1 MNHSNNHEIKC
12 FVSGNGV
19 TIYRLPVTSFPG
31 HVTNCYLA
39 LGDPL
44 TLIDAGSGW
53 ANANNDLLACFS
65 ELRDR
70 FGEVVTLADVRRLMI
85 THGHIDHFGGL
96 NFVLQHSSAQVGIHE
111 LDTRVLCNFE
121 ERQIIISKDLQ
132 IFLERAG
139 LAPSSVEGMVE
150 MNKWS
155 KDVFKSAS
163 VDFTLNESALLDRQ
177 FRVYHTPGHCP
188 GQVCLQLDDVLF
200 TADHVLSHITPLQSP
215 EFITRYTGLGHYLE
229 SLQKIRRIPGIQ
241 LGLGGHE
248 DEIQDLAARIDEI
261 QAFHHER
268 LNQVLD
274 ICREPKTIKQISR
287 ELFHERIGYQVLLAL
302 LETGAHVEYLY
313 QRGKLGVL
321 NIEEVER
328 EPNPP
333 LLYQRL

>member
-1 MNHSNNHEIKC
+1 MKNNQEIKC
-12 FVSGNGV
+12 FASAGGV

-31 HVTNCYLA
+31 HVTNCYLV
-39 LGDPL
+39 LDDPP

-53 ANANNDLLACFS
+53 VNANNDLLGCFA

-70 FGEVVTLADVRRLMI
+70 FGEAVTLVDVRRLMI

-96 NFVLQHSSAQVGIHE
+96 NFVLEQSGAQVGIHE
-111 LDTRVLCNFE
+111 LDARVLRNFE

-139 LAPSSVEGMVE
+139 LSSSSVKGMVE

-155 KDVFKSAS
+155 KDIFKSAS
-163 VDFTLNESALLDRQ
+163 VDFILDESTSLDGR

-200 TADHVLSHITPLQSP
+200 TADHVLPHTTPLQSP

-229 SLQKIRRIPGIQ
+229 SLRKVQCIPGVQ

-248 DEIQDLAARIDEI
+248 DEIQDLSVRIDEI
-261 QAFHHER
+261 QAFHQER

-274 ICREPKTIKQISR
+274 ICREPKTVKQISR

-328 EPNPP
+328 EQNPA

>member
-1 MNHSNNHEIKC
+1 MKNNREIKR
-12 FVSGNGV
+12 FVSAGGA

-31 HVTNCYLA
+31 HVTNCYLV
-39 LGDPL
+39 LDDLP

-53 ANANNDLLACFS
+53 ANANNDLLACFAG
-65 ELRDR
+65 LRDH
-70 FGEVVTLADVRRLMI
+70 FGEAVTLADVRRLMI

-96 NFVLQHSSAQVGIHE
+96 NFVLEQSRAQVGIHE
-111 LDTRVLCNFE
+111 LDARVLRNFE

-139 LAPSSVEGMVE
+139 LSPSSIKGLVE

-155 KDVFKSAS
+155 KDIFQSAS
-163 VDFTLNESALLDRQ
+163 VDFTLDEVMPLDGR

-229 SLQKIRRIPGIQ
+229 SLRKIQSIPDIR

-248 DEIQDLAARIDEI
+248 DEIPDLPARIDEI

-268 LNQVLD
+268 LNQMLD
-274 ICREPKTIKQISR
+274 ICREPKTVKHISR
-287 ELFHERIGYQVLLAL
+287 ELFHERVGYQVLLAL

-313 QRGKLGVL
+313 QRGKLGVI

-328 EPNPP
+328 EPNPA
-333 LLYQRL
+333 LLYQSL

>member
-1 MNHSNNHEIKC
+1 MKNNHEIKR
-12 FVSGNGV
+12 FVSAGGV

-31 HVTNCYLA
+31 HVTNCYLV
-39 LGDPL
+39 LDDPP
-44 TLIDAGSGW
+44 TLIDTGSGW
-53 ANANNDLLACFS
+53 ADANNGLLACFG
-65 ELRDR
+65 ELHDR
-70 FGEVVTLADVRRLMI
+70 FGEAVTLADVRRLMI

-96 NFVLQHSSAQVGIHE
+96 NFVLEQSGAQVGIHE
-111 LDTRVLCNFE
+111 LDARVLRNFE

-139 LAPSSVEGMVE
+139 LPSNSVKDLVE

-155 KDVFKSAS
+155 KDIFKSAS
-163 VDFTLNESALLDRQ
+163 IDFTLDESTPIDDRV
-177 FRVYHTPGHCP
+177 RVYHTPGHCP

-248 DEIQDLAARIDEI
+248 DEIQDLSARIDEI
-261 QAFHHER
+261 QAFHHDR
-268 LNQVLD
+268 LNRVLD
-274 ICREPKTIKQISR
+274 ICREPKTVKQISR

-313 QRGKLGVL
+313 QRGKLGVT

-328 EPNPP
+328 EQNPA